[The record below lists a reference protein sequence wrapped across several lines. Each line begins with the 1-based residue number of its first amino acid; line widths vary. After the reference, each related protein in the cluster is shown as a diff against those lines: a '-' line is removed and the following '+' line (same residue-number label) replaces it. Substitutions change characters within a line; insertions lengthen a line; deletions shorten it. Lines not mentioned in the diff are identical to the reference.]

1 MSEDYLVKKF
11 KVGLTLQVGGF
22 VSMALQSQVG
32 VAVSRDI
39 ANYGY
44 DVNFWLRRLMLDLL
58 NPGLMIYL
66 LSQMHNVPKYIY
78 T

>member
-11 KVGLTLQVGGF
+11 IIGLTLQVGGF
-22 VSMALQSQVG
+22 VSIFSPDG

-44 DVNFWLRRLMLDLL
+44 DVNFWLRR
-58 NPGLMIYL
+58 
-66 LSQMHNVPKYIY
+66 
-78 T
+78 